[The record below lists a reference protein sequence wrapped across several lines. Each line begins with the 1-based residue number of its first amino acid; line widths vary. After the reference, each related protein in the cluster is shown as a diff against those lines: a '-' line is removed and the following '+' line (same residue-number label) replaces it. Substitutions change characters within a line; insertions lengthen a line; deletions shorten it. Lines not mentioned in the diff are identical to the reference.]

1 MGSEK
6 QAGRLGVAGQH
17 LDEYEYEYEYE
28 YDTNRKSSGNSN
40 GPQVA

>member
-17 LDEYEYEYEYE
+17 LDEYEYEYEY
-28 YDTNRKSSGNSN
+28 DTNRKSSGNSK